1 MGKRHG
7 ANRHM
12 ILFLVICD
20 ANVCLTISHVYL
32 ITCTSPSSFT
42 PAARTLSSTPICD
55 TLLAPACLRGLP
67 GRVIPR

>member
-7 ANRHM
+7 ATRHM

-32 ITCTSPSSFT
+32 ITCTSPSSPT
-42 PAARTLSSTPICD
+42 PAGSDLHSLHLCD